1 MHKHI
6 DRKCH
11 KCRPIYAGNALET
24 VQCSADALQ
33 MLTVRTTAFE
43 QAATNSASSVPVDS
57 VPEEVL
63 AAVQVVYCLC
73 HLLVAVGS
81 STLRLISHSLE
92 QGLYKT

>member
-6 DRKCH
+6 ERKCH

-43 QAATNSASSVPVDS
+43 QAATNSGSSVPVES

-63 AAVQVVYCLC
+63 AAVQVVYYPC
-73 HLLVAVGS
+73 HMLLKQAP
-81 STLRLISHSLE
+81 
-92 QGLYKT
+92 